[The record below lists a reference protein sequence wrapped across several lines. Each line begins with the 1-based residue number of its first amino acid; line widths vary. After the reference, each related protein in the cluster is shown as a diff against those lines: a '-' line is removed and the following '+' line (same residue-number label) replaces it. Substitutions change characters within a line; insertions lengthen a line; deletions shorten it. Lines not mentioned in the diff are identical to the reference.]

1 MYKGTGASPG
11 IAMGKALIL
20 KECELIIEKKSIE
33 DVEVEVK
40 KLQEAVSKSKLE
52 LTKVKEKA
60 LEELGEHEAQIF
72 ESHLLV
78 LEDPEL
84 LDSSI
89 AKIREEKVNADYAL
103 NEVKEMFVG
112 IFESMD
118 NEYMR
123 ERAADIKD
131 VTNRVLRNILDIKV
145 VDLAALEE
153 EVILLANDLT
163 PSDTATMNKKKVLGF
178 LTNVGGRTSH
188 TAIMAR
194 TLEVA
199 AIVGL
204 NDITEKVKDGD
215 YIVFNGDSGEVIV
228 NPDEETIQNYS
239 KLKNNFEEYKESL
252 KQLKGKSSITLDGRH
267 VELAGN
273 IGSPNDVE
281 GLINN
286 DAEGVGLYR
295 TEFLYMNKE
304 DSFQTEDE
312 QYEAYKAVLEGM
324 NGKPIVIR
332 TLDKG
337 GDKEL
342 PYFNME
348 HEMNPFLGYRAIRLC
363 LDRKDIFKTQL
374 RALYRASMHGKLRI
388 MFPMISS
395 LEELLSAKEVI
406 KEVLAEMDSNGEAYS
421 KDVEVG
427 MMIEIPSAAI
437 ISDIL
442 AKHVDFFSIG
452 TNDLIQYTCAVDR
465 MNQKISHLY
474 NQFNPA
480 VLRLINMVIDN
491 AHKEGKWVGMCG
503 ESAGDPLMIP
513 ILLGMGLDEFSMS
526 PISIL
531 PARKFIT
538 SVNYEDMKKLAKE
551 VLAMGSAEEIKAY
564 IQNALENNNKDNEK
578 IESSLATFNG

>member
-11 IAMGKALIL
+11 IALGKALVI
-20 KECELIIEKKSIE
+20 EHSELVIEKKTIE
-33 DVEVEVK
+33 NIDEEIQKLESAVK
-40 KLQEAVSKSKLE
+40 VSKEE

-60 LEELGEHEAQIF
+60 LAELGEHEAEIF
-72 ESHLLV
+72 EAHLLV

-84 LDSSI
+84 IGSAIS
-89 AKIREEKVNADYAL
+89 KIRDEKVNADYAL
-103 NEVKEMFVG
+103 NEIKEMFVAM
-112 IFESMD
+112 FESMD

-131 VTNRVLRNILDIKV
+131 VTNRVLRHILGIKV
-145 VDLAALEE
+145 VDLAGLDE
-153 EVILLANDLT
+153 EVVLIAHDLT
-163 PSDTATMNKKKVLGF
+163 PSDTATMNKNMVLGF
-178 LTNVGGRTSH
+178 LTDIGGRTSH

-194 TLEVA
+194 TLEIA
-199 AIVGL
+199 AVVGL
-204 NDITEKVKDGD
+204 NDITKKVKDGD
-215 YIVFNGDSGEVIV
+215 YTVFNGDTGEVIV
-228 NPDEETIQNYS
+228 NPDEETKAKYTS
-239 KLKNNFEEYKESL
+239 LKEEFEEYRKSL
-252 KQLKGKSSITLDGRH
+252 ELLKGQASITTDGRH

-281 GLINN
+281 GLIKN

-295 TEFLYMNKE
+295 TEFLYMDKE
-304 DSFQTEDE
+304 DSFPTEEE

-324 NGKPIVIR
+324 NNKPIVIR
-332 TLDKG
+332 TLDIG

-342 PYFNME
+342 PYFEME
-348 HEMNPFLGYRAIRLC
+348 AEMNPFLGYRAIRLC

-374 RALYRASMHGKLRI
+374 RALYRASVHGELRI

-395 LEELLSAKEVI
+395 LEELLDAKEVI
-406 KEVLAEMDSNGEAYS
+406 KEVLKELDAENIAYS
-421 KDVEVG
+421 NDVEVG
-427 MMIEIPSAAI
+427 MMIEIPSAAV
-437 ISDIL
+437 ISDVL

-480 VLRLINMVIDN
+480 VLRLIKMVIDN

-503 ESAGDPLMIP
+503 ESAGDQRMIP
-513 ILLGMGLDEFSMS
+513 ILLGFGLDEFSMS

-531 PARKFIT
+531 PARKLIT
-538 SVNYEDMKKLAKE
+538 SLSYADMQKFADE
-551 VLAMGSAEEIKAY
+551 VLAMGTAKEIKEY
-564 IQNALENNNKDNEK
+564 VDK
-578 IESSLATFNG
+578 TFNM

>member
-11 IAMGKALIL
+11 IALGRALVI
-20 KECELIIEKKSIE
+20 EHSELVIEKKTIE
-33 DVEVEVK
+33 NIDEEIQKLESAVK
-40 KLQEAVSKSKLE
+40 VSKEE

-60 LEELGEHEAQIF
+60 LDELGEHEAKIF
-72 ESHLLV
+72 EAHLLV

-84 LDSSI
+84 IGSAIS
-89 AKIREEKVNADYAL
+89 KIRDEKVNADYAL
-103 NEVKEMFVG
+103 NEIKEMFVAM
-112 IFESMD
+112 FESMD

-131 VTNRVLRNILDIKV
+131 VTNRVLRHILGIKV
-145 VDLAALEE
+145 VDLAGLDE
-153 EVILLANDLT
+153 EVVLIAHDLT
-163 PSDTATMNKKKVLGF
+163 PSDTATMNKNMVLGF
-178 LTNVGGRTSH
+178 LTDIGGRTSH

-194 TLEVA
+194 TLEIA
-199 AIVGL
+199 AVVGL
-204 NDITEKVKDGD
+204 NDITKKVKDGD
-215 YIVFNGDSGEVIV
+215 YIVFNGDTGEVIV
-228 NPDEETIQNYS
+228 NPDEETKAKYAS
-239 KLKNNFEEYKESL
+239 LKEEFEEYRKSL
-252 KQLKGKSSITLDGRH
+252 ELLKGQASITTDGRH

-281 GLINN
+281 GLIKN

-295 TEFLYMNKE
+295 TEFLYMDKE
-304 DSFQTEDE
+304 DSFPTEEE

-324 NGKPIVIR
+324 NNKPIVIR
-332 TLDKG
+332 TLDIG

-342 PYFNME
+342 PYFEME
-348 HEMNPFLGYRAIRLC
+348 AEMNPFLGYRAIRLC

-374 RALYRASMHGKLRI
+374 RALYRASVHGKLRI

-395 LEELLSAKEVI
+395 LEELLDAKEVI
-406 KEVLAEMDSNGEAYS
+406 KEVLKELDAENIAYS
-421 KDVEVG
+421 NDVEVG
-427 MMIEIPSAAI
+427 MMIEIPSAAV
-437 ISDIL
+437 ISDVL

-480 VLRLINMVIDN
+480 VLRLIKMVIDN

-503 ESAGDPLMIP
+503 ESAGDQRMIP
-513 ILLGMGLDEFSMS
+513 ILLGFGLDEFSMS

-531 PARKFIT
+531 PARKLIT
-538 SVNYEDMKKLAKE
+538 SLSYADMQKFADE
-551 VLAMGSAEEIKAY
+551 VLAMGTAKEIKEY
-564 IQNALENNNKDNEK
+564 VDK
-578 IESSLATFNG
+578 TFNM

>member
-11 IAMGKALIL
+11 VALGKALVI
-20 KECELIIEKKSIE
+20 EHSELNIEKKNIE
-33 DVEVEVK
+33 NVESEVE
-40 KLQEAVSKSKLE
+40 KLQAAVEQSKIELE
-52 LTKVKEKA
+52 QVKERAKV
-60 LEELGEHEAQIF
+60 ELGEHEAEIF
-72 ESHLLV
+72 EAHLLV
-78 LEDPEL
+78 LQDPEL
-84 LDSSI
+84 IDQTIS
-89 AKIREEKVNADYAL
+89 KIRDEKVNAEFAL
-103 NEVKEMFVG
+103 NEVKDMFVS

-131 VTNRVLRNILDIKV
+131 VTNRVLRHILGIKI
-145 VDLAALEE
+145 VDLSALSE
-153 EVILLANDLT
+153 EVILIANDLT
-163 PSDTATMNKKKVLGF
+163 PSDTATMNKKMVLGF
-178 LTNVGGRTSH
+178 LTNIGGRTSH

-194 TLEVA
+194 TLEIA

-204 NDITEKVKDGD
+204 NDITENVKDGD
-215 YIVFNGDSGEVIV
+215 FIVFNGETGQVIV
-228 NPDEETIQNYS
+228 NPDEKTINEYRG
-239 KLKNNFEEYKESL
+239 LKAKFDEEKEAL
-252 KQLKGKSSITLDGRH
+252 KQLIGKPSITLDDRH

-273 IGSPNDVE
+273 IGSPNDLE
-281 GLINN
+281 GLLKN

-295 TEFLYMNKE
+295 TEFLYMDKE
-304 DSFQTEDE
+304 DDFPSEEE

-332 TLDKG
+332 TLDIG

-342 PYFNME
+342 KYFKMDE
-348 HEMNPFLGYRAIRLC
+348 EMNPFLGYRAIRLC

-374 RALYRASMHGKLRI
+374 RALYRASVHGKLRI

-395 LEELLSAKEVI
+395 LEELLKAKETI
-406 KEVLAEMDSNGEAYS
+406 KEVLAEMDTQGIEYA

-427 MMIEIPSAAI
+427 MMIEIPSAAV

-465 MNQKISHLY
+465 MNQKISYLY

-480 VLRLINMVIDN
+480 VLRLIKMVIDN

-503 ESAGDPLMIP
+503 ESAGDQRMIP

-538 SVNYEDMKKLAKE
+538 SVKYEDMKKFAGE
-551 VLAMGSAEEIKAY
+551 VLTMGTAEEIKAHVD
-564 IQNALENNNKDNEK
+564 K
-578 IESSLATFNG
+578 TFNM